1 MGPASRAAWSG
12 IRAHAETRPG
22 GVGGLSG
29 TPGKSAI
36 LPIVRPRLLALA
48 LFLGAAL
55 ISGFTIRRGIDPFDE
70 GLMLST
76 VDRLLRGQT
85 PYQDFIWPYGPGQ
98 PYLLAAVA
106 ELTDRSLLWWRILR
120 VACDAGVALLV
131 FTMLRGRVPL
141 ALALAG
147 WLCAACAMAQPVS
160 ANPFPAA
167 LLAGL
172 GAFAVITARPPG
184 RRAWLWAGLLCG
196 LAAAWRLDF
205 GLYSAGA
212 SGLAVLLRPDR
223 AGRERVGEA
232 ARFAGAAVVTG
243 LVLYV
248 PFLVAAGPAEMYDQL
263 VATASRERD
272 YWTLPFPLGYDG
284 PFSLWPPGTAAER
297 AKDVLGFY
305 VPLLVLVG
313 VALGVVS
320 AAVAGR
326 ARGAWLA
333 GAVALGAG
341 GAVYMFSRADEFHS
355 APGVVA
361 LALALPVCVYAGRG
375 AGRAAR
381 ILSVAA
387 LAVLALLTVSGVLNR
402 ASALLQPQPYERLAL
417 PVADG
422 VRARPTDARALPQV
436 VAAVQ
441 RRVPPGRP
449 IYTTGRRS
457 DIGGFNNPLL
467 YVLADRPNVLGRDVG
482 LFARPAGQ
490 RRIVA
495 ALRRERPGAVV
506 RWTDPLS
513 ARREP
518 NRRGRSSGSRA
529 VDEYLSTAYRP
540 VLRAGYYRV
549 LVPRG

>member
-1 MGPASRAAWSG
+1 
-12 IRAHAETRPG
+12 
-22 GVGGLSG
+22 
-29 TPGKSAI
+29 
-36 LPIVRPRLLALA
+36 
-48 LFLGAAL
+48 
-55 ISGFTIRRGIDPFDE
+55 
-70 GLMLST
+70 MLST
-76 VDRLLRGQT
+76 VDRVLRGQT

-98 PYLLAAVA
+98 PYVLAATA
-106 ELTDRSLLWWRILR
+106 ELLDRSLLWWRIVR

-131 FTMLRGRVPL
+131 FSMLRGRVPL
-141 ALALAG
+141 PLALAG

-160 ANPFPAA
+160 ANPFPVA

-184 RRAWLWAGLLCG
+184 RRAWLWGGLLCG

-205 GLYSAGA
+205 GLYAAGA
-212 SGLAVLLRPDR
+212 SGLAILLRPEAGGAER
-223 AGRERVGEA
+223 ASEA
-232 ARFAGAAVVTG
+232 LRFAATAVLAG
-243 LVLYV
+243 LVLYA
-248 PFLVAAGPAEMYDQL
+248 PFLIAAGPGEMYDQL
-263 VATASRERD
+263 VATAGRERD
-272 YWTLPFPLGYDG
+272 YWTLPFPLEYDG
-284 PFSLWPPGTAAER
+284 AFSLWPPGTAAER

-313 VALGVVS
+313 VALAGVS

-326 ARGAWLA
+326 TRGAWLA

-361 LALALPVCVYAGRG
+361 LALALPVCVYAGRK
-375 AGRAAR
+375 AGRTGTVLAA
-381 ILSVAA
+381 AC
-387 LAVLALLTVSGVLNR
+387 LAVLVLITASGVLNR
-402 ASALLQPQPYERLAL
+402 ASALLQPQRYDRLDL

-422 VRARPTDARALPQV
+422 VAARPTDARALPRV
-436 VAAVQ
+436 VAEVD

-457 DIGGFNNPLL
+457 DIGGLSNPLL

-482 LFARPAGQ
+482 LFARPGEQAK
-490 RRIVA
+490 IVA
-495 ALRRERPGAVV
+495 ALRRRRPAAVV

-518 NRRGRSSGSRA
+518 NLRGRSSGSRA
-529 VDEYLSTAYRP
+529 VDEYLWTAYRP
-540 VLRAGYYRV
+540 VLRAGNYQV

>member
-1 MGPASRAAWSG
+1 MSG
-12 IRAHAETRPG
+12 A
-22 GVGGLSG
+22 
-29 TPGKSAI
+29 PGKSAI

-76 VDRLLRGQT
+76 VDRVLRGQT

-106 ELTDRSLLWWRILR
+106 DLADRSLLWWRILR

-172 GAFAVITARPPG
+172 GAFAVITARTPG

-196 LAAAWRLDF
+196 VAAAWRLDF

-212 SGLAVLLRPDR
+212 AGLVILLRGDSS
-223 AGRERVGEA
+223 GRERVAEA
-232 ARFAGAAVVTG
+232 ARFAATSVAAG
-243 LVLYV
+243 LVLYA
-248 PFLVAAGPAEMYDQL
+248 PFLIAAGPAEMFDQL
-263 VATASRERD
+263 VATANRERD

-284 PFSLWPPGTAAER
+284 PFSLWPPGTAAEQ
-297 AKDVLGFY
+297 AKDVLGYY

-313 VALGVVS
+313 VAVAAVS
-320 AAVAGR
+320 AAAVARVADGR
-326 ARGAWLA
+326 ARAVWLA
-333 GAVALGAG
+333 GAVALGLG
-341 GAVYMFSRADEFHS
+341 GAVYMYSRADEFHS

-361 LALALPVCVYAGRG
+361 LALALPVSAAAGRG
-375 AGRAAR
+375 SGRAGRAIA
-381 ILSVAA
+381 VAA
-387 LAVLALLTVSGVLNR
+387 AAVLALLTANGVLNR
-402 ASALLQPQPYERLAL
+402 ASALLQPLPYQRLAL
-417 PVADG
+417 PLADG
-422 VRARPTDARALPQV
+422 VAARPTDARALPRV
-436 VAAVQ
+436 VAEVQ
-441 RRVPPGRP
+441 RRVPAGQP
-449 IYTTGRRS
+449 IYTTGARS
-457 DIGGFNNPLL
+457 DIGGLSNPLL
-467 YVLADRPNVLGRDVG
+467 YVLTDRPNVLGRDVG
-482 LFARPAGQ
+482 LFARPASQ

-518 NRRGRSSGSRA
+518 NLRGRSSGSRA
-529 VDEYLSTAYRP
+529 LDTYLRRRYHP